1 MISKTGFTGWLLLLL
16 GMFGSISG
24 FAQTPVR
31 EDVSVLSVTEEV
43 EAIDYE
49 TREVVLRDASGQLKQ
64 VTVDDRVKR
73 LDEIKVGDRV
83 TVDIFVSN
91 LYEVRAPTEAELKEP
106 FVELDHRV
114 QANTEQLP
122 GQAMLKQFRSVC
134 SIVALNSVNMTGTLQ
149 CPENKFLAVAIKDP
163 KNLEKLRI
171 GHTVVLTHTE
181 AMAIALEKDADGEP
195 LLKPADYE

>member
-16 GMFGSISG
+16 GMFGSISS

-83 TVDIFVSN
+83 TVDIFVS
-91 LYEVRAPTEAELKEP
+91 
-106 FVELDHRV
+106 
-114 QANTEQLP
+114 
-122 GQAMLKQFRSVC
+122 
-134 SIVALNSVNMTGTLQ
+134 
-149 CPENKFLAVAIKDP
+149 
-163 KNLEKLRI
+163 
-171 GHTVVLTHTE
+171 
-181 AMAIALEKDADGEP
+181 
-195 LLKPADYE
+195 